1 MMRLA
6 PDGRKREKRMR
17 SCLMVLVFFI
27 CLSSCIVQNN
37 FIGAAG
43 QNPAT
48 DFSRRRLPDLVGRN
62 AQNSTRKTAEV
73 PPNTP
78 IVTLEGVCSR
88 PKQNAAA
95 APCKTVITRKQLDSL
110 VDVLEPNARPSM
122 RRQFAIVYARLLA
135 ASEIAERRHLE
146 KNPAVVRELQEK
158 LEFTRVQVLANHL
171 LLAVQENAE
180 NVPLSD
186 IQKYYA
192 QHQADFERAEV
203 LRLSLSTSAQTNSG
217 QPLDSSSLR
226 AKMEELRER
235 ATAGEDFS
243 QLQQEAY
250 ADLRIKGNLPPTKL
264 SIMHRENLLPDE
276 AKAFDLKLGD
286 VSEVLDSQG
295 GFTILKLVSKNFVPV
310 EAARAEIEAVLLRE
324 HMHRVLQDATKD
336 IKAQF
341 NLKYLEM
348 SSAPELFPTSLIGP
362 VPTRRGLLPSVP
374 SMPSSE

>member
-1 MMRLA
+1 
-6 PDGRKREKRMR
+6 
-17 SCLMVLVFFI
+17 
-27 CLSSCIVQNN
+27 
-37 FIGAAG
+37 
-43 QNPAT
+43 
-48 DFSRRRLPDLVGRN
+48 
-62 AQNSTRKTAEV
+62 
-73 PPNTP
+73 
-78 IVTLEGVCSR
+78 
-88 PKQNAAA
+88 
-95 APCKTVITRKQLDSL
+95 
-110 VDVLEPNARPSM
+110 
-122 RRQFAIVYARLLA
+122 
-135 ASEIAERRHLE
+135 
-146 KNPAVVRELQEK
+146 
-158 LEFTRVQVLANHL
+158 
-171 LLAVQENAE
+171 
-180 NVPLSD
+180 
-186 IQKYYA
+186 
-192 QHQADFERAEV
+192 
-203 LRLSLSTSAQTNSG
+203 
-217 QPLDSSSLR
+217 
-226 AKMEELRER
+226 MEELRER

-250 ADLRIKGNLPPTKL
+250 ADLGIKGNLPPTKL

-362 VPTRRGLLPSVP
+362 VPTRRGQPPSVP